1 MTEPSEAFKE
11 WHAKRAAEILKNA
24 DALATEYIKDGLSDS
39 IATHRTAIYKVLES
53 VDETGW
59 DAWQSGREQAL
70 EEAAQIC
77 NGEQWRNSARPV
89 AYIEAFNQGCGD
101 CEAAIR
107 RLK

>member
-1 MTEPSEAFKE
+1 MTELSEAFKE
-11 WHAKRAAEILKNA
+11 WHAARAAEIIKNA

-70 EEAAQIC
+70 LDAMNATLPFGKVGIVIA
-77 NGEQWRNSARPV
+77 S
-89 AYIEAFNQGCGD
+89 
-101 CEAAIR
+101 AIR
-107 RLK
+107 SLK

>member
-1 MTEPSEAFKE
+1 MSLPPSDAFKA
-11 WHAKRAAEILKNA
+11 WHAKRAAEIIKNA

-70 EEAAQIC
+70 EEAAMAAEDGFKYALDGYQI
-77 NGEQWRNSARPV
+77 A
-89 AYIEAFNQGCGD
+89 D
-101 CEAAIR
+101 KIR
-107 RLK
+107 SLK